1 MPIAHLLRAIA
12 AAIDE
17 CHDAPGWEP
26 HEDPDA
32 ALDDGA
38 DGFFSAFAELFDPL
52 VGIGEDVSD
61 EPTSSGDAECG
72 RHAADAPWRGLYR
85 AHRDSDGTVPRAIV
99 NACLD
104 DIREAGVLHS
114 VALIEIARKW
124 GFAADA

>member
-26 HEDPDA
+26 LDPSEGS
-32 ALDDGA
+32 LDEGP
-38 DGFFSAFAELFDPL
+38 DGFLSAFAELFDP
-52 VGIGEDVSD
+52 VAPGD
-61 EPTSSGDAECG
+61 EPPAAEPSPAPECG
-72 RHAADAPWRGLYR
+72 RHAADAPWRRLYH
-85 AHRDSDGTVPRAIV
+85 AHRETDGAVPRAIV
-99 NACLD
+99 SACLD